1 MNVTVR
7 KIGNSEGVILP
18 KEVLERH
25 NLRAGDTLVLTEDGN
40 ELRLSP
46 AQDDPEEFERK
57 IDIPGEDVCDTLREY
72 IQTYERPNAAAVT
85 GPTHAATTSAWKAT
99 TTSSRRPTAPAIS
112 MSAATAG
119 AEVNVTASTL
129 RSAMRSTRRN
139 TGVGSAAP
147 STR

>member
-7 KIGNSEGVILP
+7 KIGNSEGVSLP

-57 IDIPGEDVCDTLREY
+57 MKIARERMKK
-72 IQTYERPNAAAVT
+72 YEVAYRALA
-85 GPTHAATTSAWKAT
+85 K
-99 TTSSRRPTAPAIS
+99 
-112 MSAATAG
+112 
-119 AEVNVTASTL
+119 
-129 RSAMRSTRRN
+129 
-139 TGVGSAAP
+139 
-147 STR
+147 